1 MLFKRLDD
9 VLVKKIK
16 AIQTNDTS
24 NVVKKNYDT
33 KIKENMIKFTINI
46 LLLMILIN
54 FQVQYLMKKLK
65 QSKLATTN
73 NLNTVEQPAIRN
85 KKKKK
90 GKYMT

>member
-1 MLFKRLDD
+1 MSFKRLDD

-33 KIKENMIKFTINI
+33 KIKENIKFTINI

>member
-16 AIQTNDTS
+16 VIQTNDTS

-90 GKYMT
+90 R

>member
-16 AIQTNDTS
+16 VIQTNDTS

-73 NLNTVEQPAIRN
+73 NLNTVEQPAVRN

>member
-16 AIQTNDTS
+16 VIQTNDTS

-73 NLNTVEQPAIRN
+73 NLNTVEQPAVRN
-85 KKKKK
+85 KKEKK